1 MKAYVDGSYDKD
13 SGLYGYGAVI
23 LNDNNERVC
32 VLSGSGEDADGIWN
46 VAGELAGVTAA
57 VNYAI
62 NNGEKAVH
70 ICYDYEG
77 IEKWA
82 TGEWKAKKPA
92 TKEYVSFI
100 HNSSITVTF
109 EKVKAHSG
117 DKYNDLADK
126 TAKEAIEFALKT
138 NTSEKAA
145 VTTELTL
152 EGAIHIFENSQLT
165 TRNFSEDAV
174 TATYVKAL
182 EGLYRMLPQRPE
194 KHTGKW
200 VYTCPECHQVV
211 GMIGDNGDNA
221 SRHCRWCGQAFDW
234 TDV

>member
-13 SGLYGYGAVI
+13 SGLYGYGAII
-23 LNDNNERVC
+23 LNDSNEQLC
-32 VLSGSGEDADGIWN
+32 VLSGSGEDTDGIWN
-46 VAGELAGVTAA
+46 VAGELAGVKAA
-57 VNYAI
+57 VNYAVS
-62 NNGEKAVH
+62 NGEKTIH
-70 ICYDYEG
+70 IFYDYEG

-82 TGEWKAKKPA
+82 TGAWKAKKPA
-92 TKEYVSFI
+92 TKDYVSFI
-100 HNSSITVTF
+100 CNADVEVTF

-117 DKYNDLADK
+117 DKYNELADK
-126 TAKEAIEFALKT
+126 TAKEAIKFALKT

-165 TRNFSEDAV
+165 TQNFTGDAV

-194 KHTGKW
+194 KDIGKS
-200 VYTCPECHQVV
+200 VYMCPECHQVV
-211 GMIGDNGDNA
+211 GMIGDNT
-221 SRHCRWCGQAFDW
+221 SHHCRWCGQAFDW